1 MENIKITVEKKCTE
15 KAQAILLNRTIVE
28 VRYLTDEEQD
38 ALGWYSK
45 SVILKLDDGTLIY
58 PSKDDEGNDAGAL
71 FYQKEESDDYVI
83 PVINL

>member
-1 MENIKITVEKKCTE
+1 MENIKTTVEKKCTE
-15 KAQAILLNRTIVE
+15 KAKSILLNRKIVE
-28 VRYLTDEEQD
+28 VRYLTDDEQD
-38 ALGWYSK
+38 SLGWHSK
-45 SVILKLDDGTLIY
+45 SILFKLDDGTLVY